1 MLCPVCSIE
10 LKIPC
15 HQNVEVD
22 TCPKCRGVWLDR
34 GELDKI
40 IARTALDQVDLG
52 EEEYAN
58 YGARP
63 NRKRSVP
70 GDYFNM
76 D

>member
-1 MLCPVCSIE
+1 MLCPVCSVE
-10 LKIPC
+10 LNIRY

-52 EEEYAN
+52 EEEYAS

-63 NRKRSVP
+63 NRKRSVL
-70 GDYFNM
+70 GDYFGG

>member
-1 MLCPVCSIE
+1 MLCPVCSID
-10 LKIPC
+10 LKIHY

-52 EEEYAN
+52 EQEYAN
-58 YGARP
+58 YGTRP
-63 NRKRSVP
+63 NRKRSVL
-70 GDYFNM
+70 GDYFKT